1 MHNELY
7 ARHYIRCVL
16 FQLHLQTQAGT
27 YIKEFVH
34 GDLGRTE
41 PSVGTLLGGTFDI
54 LALDV
59 ESIELDWP
67 PAMPENDGD
76 A

>member
-1 MHNELY
+1 M
-7 ARHYIRCVL
+7 
-16 FQLHLQTQAGT
+16 
-27 YIKEFVH
+27 H

-41 PSVGTLLGGTFDI
+41 PNVGSLLGGTFDI

-67 PAMPENDGD
+67 PAIPEGELDT
-76 A
+76 

>member
-1 MHNELY
+1 M
-7 ARHYIRCVL
+7 

-41 PSVGTLLGGTFDI
+41 PNVGSLLGGTFDI

-67 PAMPENDGD
+67 PEIPED
-76 A
+76 ALDT

>member
-1 MHNELY
+1 M
-7 ARHYIRCVL
+7 
-16 FQLHLQTQAGT
+16 
-27 YIKEFVH
+27 
-34 GDLGRTE
+34 RTRPNLRE
-41 PSVGTLLGGTFDI
+41 ILGGRDIDI

-67 PAMPENDGD
+67 PSLEGEKGSNGD

>member
-1 MHNELY
+1 MTQLY
-7 ARHYIRCVL
+7 CR
-16 FQLHLQTQAGT
+16 QAGT
-27 YIKEFVH
+27 YVKEFVH
-34 GDLGRTE
+34 GDFMRTRQNLRE
-41 PSVGTLLGGTFDI
+41 LLDVRDIDI

-67 PAMPENDGD
+67 PSLEGEKGNNGAD